1 MVEIVLIIRSVLV
14 PLLVAGLVSFLSVGW
29 IYVYRM
35 KPLLGIAED
44 VMKKSMSALG
54 TKSGQVRL
62 EKSVE
67 KAVAG
72 DLMKSQAPELEFIL
86 QLLSPD
92 TRELIEDNPE
102 AALKI
107 AQRLGLFNLG
117 GAQKQTEYDLG

>member
-35 KPLLGIAED
+35 KPLLGMAED

-62 EKSVE
+62 EKSIE

-72 DLMKSQAPELEFIL
+72 DLMKAQIPELEL
-86 QLLSPD
+86 LLSLLSPD
-92 TRELIEDNPE
+92 NRDLVEDNPE
-102 AALKI
+102 AVLAI
-107 AQRLGLFNLG
+107 AKRLGFLNLG
-117 GAQKQTEYDLG
+117 GAQKQPEYDLG